1 MPPSHERGLRSRLGQ
16 PRELVD
22 QHVTPS
28 RRLLRASPP
37 VGVEEN
43 DVDFTA
49 KNAKHAKRLTVFFAF
64 FAFFAVK
71 SPHGFLWHNAA
82 PDGW

>member
-1 MPPSHERGLRSRLGQ
+1 MTALVAVSWCLLQGDTLARATARPS
-16 PRELVD
+16 
-22 QHVTPS
+22 
-28 RRLLRASPP
+28 P
-37 VGVEEN
+37 VSVEEN

-71 SPHGFLWHNAA
+71 SPHGFLWHDAA